1 MTPRLTTAGRR
12 RLGGVALAATSALIA
27 ATALSAA
34 PAVSAPDPSCPTPV
48 AASTLPD
55 SAPVH
60 GLTVTKGTTPAPFTG
75 TFEGTLQD
83 GIAPGVDLIL
93 ADLHS
98 TTIDKVGIWAGMS
111 GSPVYDTHGALV
123 GAVSY
128 SLGTGPSTIAGITP
142 ATEMAKLLTSRPAAA
157 KAARTRAALPRS
169 LARSLV
175 ASGAATATEAAQG
188 MRQLQIP
195 VTLSGLSSTRL
206 AQLAPRLHLG
216 RGHVVSTTPG
226 PVSDEKIPVT
236 VGGNM
241 AASLSHGTIT
251 AAELGTA
258 TMVCGTEV
266 VGFGHPV
273 NFSGPASMSLHGAR
287 TVLIQDDPTFSGFK
301 VANLGAPV
309 GTVDNDRL
317 AGLHAV
323 VGALP
328 PSSSISAVATEGRRT
343 FTGRT
348 RVTQPDLMPDFGFLT
363 LLAAQD
369 RVLDRTGQG
378 TAASAWT
385 IDGRRGNG
393 AHFRFARHDLYADQ
407 FDVSSAPANALA
419 EDLFALQSVPNEAI
433 KITQVHATSRLSDSY
448 ATWTIVR
455 VRARVHGTWVRVTEN
470 RPVPLRAGRT
480 ATLQASLV
488 SAQSG
493 PRPVLIHVNVPARAL
508 HRSGTLDVLGGNP
521 ADGESTD
528 ASGSSF
534 PALLRSL
541 TAAPRHNE
549 IRATVRFRT
558 APGAASRPR
567 TGTTTLGRVVS
578 GEVTA
583 SVTGVR

>member
-1 MTPRLTTAGRR
+1 M
-12 RLGGVALAATSALIA
+12 
-27 ATALSAA
+27 
-34 PAVSAPDPSCPTPV
+34 
-48 AASTLPD
+48 
-55 SAPVH
+55 H
-60 GLTVTKGTTPAPFTG
+60 GLTVTKGTAPAPFTG
-75 TFEGTLQD
+75 TFEGVLQD

-111 GSPVYDTHGALV
+111 GSPVYDAGALV

-142 ATEMAKLLTSRPAAA
+142 ATEMTKLARRVDPQPA
-157 KAARTRAALPRS
+157 KAARTRTALPRS

-188 MRQLQIP
+188 MRQPADPGHPLGPEQHP
-195 VTLSGLSSTRL
+195 AASS
-206 AQLAPRLHLG
+206 APRLHLG
-216 RGHVVSTTPG
+216 RGHVVATTPG

-258 TMVCGTEV
+258 TMVCGSEV

-328 PSSSISAVATEGRRT
+328 PSSGISAVATEGRRT

-348 RVTQPDLMPDFGFLT
+348 RVTQPDPMPDFGFLT

-393 AHFRFARHDLYADQ
+393 APFRFARHDLYADQ

-419 EDLFALQSVPNEAI
+419 EDLYALQSVPNEAI

-448 ATWTIVR
+448 ATWTIAR

-493 PRPVLIHVNVPARAL
+493 PRTVLIHVNVPARAL

-549 IRATVRFRT
+549 IRPRCAS
-558 APGAASRPR
+558 APPR
-567 TGTTTLGRVVS
+567 APRRGPGSGTTTLRRVVS

-583 SVTGVR
+583 SVKGVR